1 MGRRLVTDGPHE
13 PWASRG
19 TAAARLRSCLHPKP
33 FTSTVA
39 YAIGVFERLSIP
51 TPFQVGPVNA
61 YVAGH
66 TIVDPGPA
74 SEEAWSAL
82 LSDLADADIDPD
94 DVEQVLVTHPH
105 PDHFGL
111 AKRFRDRGARVLA
124 SEDTADIVSGF
135 ADRLQYEQ
143 EYFRAFFQRHG
154 MAESTATTVTQ
165 LPEAFVQYAPDVETD
180 RVLDAGDTVTV
191 DERPVDVGTTSGHAP
206 GELTFAYDHDDDR
219 HAIVGDNVLPDITPN
234 PLLQPPLEDGG
245 DRPRVLPAFNDALD
259 ALRARDYD
267 RLLPGHRGVIDDPAG
282 RIDEI
287 LAAHEDR
294 TENVLDLLDGPT
306 TAVDVMNGLF
316 EDLPATEQ
324 FSGMSEAVGH
334 LDVLEARGEV
344 QRDERGGMVVYERT

>member
-1 MGRRLVTDGPHE
+1 MLQ
-13 PWASRG
+13 
-19 TAAARLRSCLHPKP
+19 PKP

-39 YAIGVFERLSIP
+39 YATLVFERLSIP

-61 YVAGH
+61 YVAGR

-74 SEEAWSAL
+74 SEEAWSTL
-82 LSDLADADIDPD
+82 LTELDAHDLDPD
-94 DVEQVLVTHPH
+94 HFEQVLVTHPH

-111 AKRFRDRGARVLA
+111 AKRFRDRGARVHASAPAAHIIGGFEERLA
-124 SEDTADIVSGF
+124 
-135 ADRLQYEQ
+135 YEQ
-143 EYFRAFFQRHG
+143 EFFGEFFQRHG
-154 MAESTATTVTQ
+154 MAESTARTVTD
-165 LPEAFVQYAPDVETD
+165 LPEAFVEYAPDVDTD

-191 DERPVDVGTTSGHAP
+191 DGATVDVGTTTGHAP
-206 GELTFAYDHDDDR
+206 GELTFAYDHDDER
-219 HAIVGDNVLPDITPN
+219 HVIVGDNVLPDITPN
-234 PLLQPPLEDGG
+234 PLLQPPMDHHDE
-245 DRPRVLPAFNDALD
+245 RPRTLPAFNDALARLRD
-259 ALRARDYD
+259 ADYD
-267 RLLPGHRGVIDDPAG
+267 RMLPGHREVIDDPAA

-294 TENVLDLLDGPT
+294 TETVLELLDGPT

-344 QRDERGGMVVYERT
+344 TRRENGGMVVYERA